1 MIVRKIMTDLL
12 NYTKIIAEKIRYYD
26 AVIDFTDE
34 SHWLNPF
41 YTPKEIT
48 IVWVDDKKNRR
59 GRY

>member
-1 MIVRKIMTDLL
+1 MTDLL